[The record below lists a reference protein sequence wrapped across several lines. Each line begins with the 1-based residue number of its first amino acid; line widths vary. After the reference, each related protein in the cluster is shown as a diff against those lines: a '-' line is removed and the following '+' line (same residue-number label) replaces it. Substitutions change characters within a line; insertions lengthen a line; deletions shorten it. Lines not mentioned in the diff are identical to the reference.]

1 MDKEYKTLINKALE
15 QYHFDVEAYG
25 CTAAP
30 LALNSLTESVCH
42 LQGYAKISRDFSAYR
57 ELGEIVEI
65 LKAGGIIT
73 PYELEMA
80 A

>member
-15 QYHFDVEAYG
+15 QYHFDVEANG
-25 CTAAP
+25 ETAAP

-42 LQGYAKISRDFSAYR
+42 LLGYTKISRDFDAYR
-57 ELGEIVEI
+57 EIGEIVEI
-65 LKAGGIIT
+65 LKAGSIIE
-73 PYELEMA
+73 PYTLESA